1 MRRPAV
7 STFNITLPLA
17 RFRSLSTVPI
27 PLPVS
32 QSSPNP
38 QKHLFQCNQR
48 ILQLGKLGRIEEARH
63 VFDSMSQRDTVSW
76 NSMITAYIQ
85 NNNIRD
91 AKLLLNDFEYKN
103 VRTWTIMLSGYAK
116 AGLIEEAKTV
126 FQSMPER
133 NVVTWNAMLAGYV
146 QNGDIKSA
154 RNLFDE
160 MPEKNISSWNSII
173 TGYSRSGLMREAR
186 ELFDRMGERNCVS
199 WMVMVSGYVE
209 ISQYRE
215 GWHIFLMMMNSGLM
229 PDQATLVVGLSAI
242 MGLNNLDLIGI
253 LRNISMKL
261 GYEGDVVVGTA
272 ILNAYMRS
280 GSLDNAAKFFEA
292 MPVRNEYSLTSMIAA
307 FSQCGRLDDAI
318 ALYERD
324 REKGVAT
331 RTTMMA
337 AYMQKGRIDDAR
349 HIFDEIENPNVV
361 TWNAMIGGYAQN
373 GMLEEA
379 KAIFLQMPVRNAAS
393 WAAMIAGFVQN
404 GNCKEGLKL
413 FSELHR
419 TGMVPSHST
428 FTSALFACANIGDV
442 EIGKQI
448 HSLTIKTR
456 CHSNPFVGN
465 GLISMYA
472 KCNNI
477 GDFSQLFSTMNVR
490 DRVSWSSLLSG
501 LSENNMLNDAWNIF
515 EKMPMRDVV
524 SWTAIISAY
533 VQAGQAE
540 RALKLFLDMLSA
552 GVRPKNITLT
562 SLLSACANLGVT
574 KLGEQLHGLVFKYG
588 FDSCLSVLNALIS
601 MYFKCGSLYGFH
613 VFEEMLDRDLV
624 TWNAVL
630 AGCAHNGLGEEATKI
645 FKQMEEAGVLPNE
658 ISFLNV
664 LGACS
669 HAGLVNEGWDYFIS
683 MTQDYGMLPSI
694 YHYTCMV
701 DLLGRAGKLSEAE
714 ALIQNMPLKA
724 DCVIWDALLA
734 ACMIHQNM
742 ELGQR
747 VAEKLLQMG
756 MQRSATYVL
765 LSNIYASQGM
775 WDKAREIREL
785 MKHSVVKK
793 EPGISW
799 IQVKNRLHCFL
810 VGDKKHN
817 EINEIHLALKDFYG
831 CYRAA
836 GYPDTNVVF
845 QDVEEE
851 QKENELLYHSE
862 KLAIVYGILRTPTG
876 APIQIM
882 KNLRI
887 CVDCHSFMKFMS
899 KATKRKI
906 IVRDGNQFHHIWDGT
921 CSCGDY
927 W

>member
-7 STFNITLPLA
+7 STFNSTLPLA

-48 ILQLGKLGRIEEARH
+48 ILQLGNLGRIEEARH

-91 AKLLLNDFEYKN
+91 AKLLFNAFEYKN

-186 ELFDRMGERNCVS
+186 ELFDRIGERNCVS

-215 GWHIFLMMMNSGLM
+215 GWHIFVMMMNSGLM

-292 MPVRNEYSLTSMIAA
+292 MPGKS
-307 FSQCGRLDDAI
+307 
-318 ALYERD
+318 
-324 REKGVAT
+324 VAT

-477 GDFSQLFSTMNVR
+477 GDFSQVFSTMNVR

-533 VQAGQAE
+533 VPAGQAE

-574 KLGEQLHGLVFKYG
+574 SLENSFM
-588 FDSCLSVLNALIS
+588 DC
-601 MYFKCGSLYGFH
+601 LYGFH

-714 ALIQNMPLKA
+714 ALIQNMP
-724 DCVIWDALLA
+724 
-734 ACMIHQNM
+734 
-742 ELGQR
+742 
-747 VAEKLLQMG
+747 
-756 MQRSATYVL
+756 
-765 LSNIYASQGM
+765 
-775 WDKAREIREL
+775 
-785 MKHSVVKK
+785 
-793 EPGISW
+793 
-799 IQVKNRLHCFL
+799 
-810 VGDKKHN
+810 
-817 EINEIHLALKDFYG
+817 
-831 CYRAA
+831 
-836 GYPDTNVVF
+836 
-845 QDVEEE
+845 
-851 QKENELLYHSE
+851 
-862 KLAIVYGILRTPTG
+862 
-876 APIQIM
+876 
-882 KNLRI
+882 
-887 CVDCHSFMKFMS
+887 
-899 KATKRKI
+899 
-906 IVRDGNQFHHIWDGT
+906 
-921 CSCGDY
+921 
-927 W
+927 